1 MGFFFADPNVERLP
15 PAETRLLDL
24 RAEPEPD
31 GTRIRVF
38 LDLTP
43 FQQKPDIELT
53 LSDSA
58 GREVSSASIIE
69 PVGWNLELTLHIRKV
84 FTPVPDAAPAG
95 KMEPSVAPHEMYTL
109 QANLSY
115 PDLGL
120 VDQRRIAISTPK
132 Q

>member
-15 PAETRLLDL
+15 PTETRLLDL

-31 GTRIRVF
+31 GKRIRVF

-43 FQQKPDIELT
+43 FQQKPDIEL
-53 LSDSA
+53 LLFDSA
-58 GREVSSASIIE
+58 GREASSASIIE

-84 FTPVPDAAPAG
+84 FAPVPEVAPEG
-95 KMEPSVAPHEMYTL
+95 KMEPSVAAHETYTL

-120 VDQRRIAISTPK
+120 VDQRRIAISSLK